1 MRSTDRLAFASW
13 RVLNTTP
20 NCGGAMSFLMQLFIW
35 YHLEEITRIA
45 VALLDRLDL
54 WMVKFN
60 PSSLA
65 MQPRRPVFKI
75 LERHS

>member
-1 MRSTDRLAFASW
+1 M
-13 RVLNTTP
+13 
-20 NCGGAMSFLMQLFIW
+20 W
-35 YHLEEITRIA
+35 YHLYEVTRIA
-45 VALLDRLDL
+45 VALLDWLDL

>member
-1 MRSTDRLAFASW
+1 
-13 RVLNTTP
+13 
-20 NCGGAMSFLMQLFIW
+20 MSFPMKLFIW

-45 VALLDRLDL
+45 VALVDRLDL